1 MIADLKNAYIHR
13 FQNTMTESS
22 DPENSVEQSI
32 IPASKARR
40 SAGLFSWGNIV
51 AMLPG
56 LFIVPVLLYGEPG
69 KMVMVFMFIIM
80 LVPMILW
87 FGVSIAIYII
97 AKHNP
102 NERVGY
108 FTQQA
113 AYRYYGVVGFIVVVG
128 TFFGTDVNLWIWTW
142 VISAAILVPLSI
154 RDLILIRKEQWVDVE
169 REGEAS

>member
-1 MIADLKNAYIHR
+1 MSQSPL
-13 FQNTMTESS
+13 
-22 DPENSVEQSI
+22 PEKITVSAQ
-32 IPASKARR
+32 KARR
-40 SAGLFSWGNIV
+40 SAGLFNWGNII

-56 LFIVPVLLYGEPG
+56 LFIVPILMFAEPE
-69 KMVMVFMFIIM
+69 KMTVIFMFIIM

-142 VISAAILVPLSI
+142 LISALILVPLSI
-154 RDLILIRKEQWVDVE
+154 RDLFLIKKEQWADVE
-169 REGEAS
+169 IEGEGEAS

>member
-1 MIADLKNAYIHR
+1 
-13 FQNTMTESS
+13 MTRSS
-22 DPENSVEQSI
+22 SSEKVVV
-32 IPASKARR
+32 PATRARR
-40 SAGLFSWGNIV
+40 SAGLFSWGNII

-56 LFIVPVLLYGEPG
+56 LIIVPILLFGHPE
-69 KMVMVFMFIIM
+69 KMAMIFMFIVM

-102 NERVGY
+102 NERVGH

-128 TFFGTDVNLWIWTW
+128 TFFGTDVNLWVWTW
-142 VISAAILVPLSI
+142 IVSALILVPLSV
-154 RDLILIRKEQWVDVE
+154 RDLFLIKKEPWADVE
-169 REGEAS
+169 VEGEAV

>member
-1 MIADLKNAYIHR
+1 MTNLPDSEKNI
-13 FQNTMTESS
+13 
-22 DPENSVEQSI
+22 V
-32 IPASKARR
+32 PASRARR
-40 SAGLFSWGNIV
+40 SAALFSWGNIL

-56 LFIVPVLLYGEPG
+56 LFIVPVLLFGQPE
-69 KMVMVFMFIIM
+69 KMTMVFMFIIM

-102 NERVGY
+102 NQRVGH

-142 VISAAILVPLSI
+142 LISAAILVPLSL
-154 RDLILIRKEQWVDVE
+154 RDLFLIKKEQWLDVE
-169 REGEAS
+169 IEGEA